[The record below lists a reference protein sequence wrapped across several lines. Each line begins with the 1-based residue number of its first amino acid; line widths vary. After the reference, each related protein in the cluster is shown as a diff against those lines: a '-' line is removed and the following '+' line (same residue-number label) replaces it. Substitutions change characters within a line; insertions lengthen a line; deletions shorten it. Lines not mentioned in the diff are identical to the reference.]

1 MTVADETILNR
12 SKQAGRN
19 FDRLIALSYAVFA
32 VIFMV
37 LIFAASTSPGTAS
50 GEIALMSA
58 FPYAAAVNEFKTASI
73 AGTIR
78 RVSRSGIRPV
88 RC

>member
-19 FDRLIALSYAVFA
+19 FNRLIAVSYAVYA
-32 VIFMV
+32 IVFMA

-50 GEIALMSA
+50 GAIASMSV
-58 FPYAAAVNEFKTASI
+58 FP
-73 AGTIR
+73 
-78 RVSRSGIRPV
+78 
-88 RC
+88 